1 MYSQGRNMHT
11 RMRWFSILVL
21 LAMLLP
27 SLPAVAQADA
37 PRIYRIAVE
46 GPLTPVMVNYLER
59 SIGIAE
65 NNDADALLVLLNTPG
80 GQINLMQRMVEL
92 IRASRVPV
100 IVYVS
105 PRGAAAASAGTL
117 ITLAAH
123 AAVMAPETTIGAASP
138 VGDQGQDVDQTLDR
152 KIKEDMRALVRG
164 LTERRGAQATEV
176 AEATIEEARAV
187 SSTEAL
193 QIGLI
198 DFVAVD
204 QADLLGKLD
213 GFPVEVDGRR
223 ILLQTA
229 GAQVEPID
237 LTWIEQILHV
247 VIDPNVIA
255 ILLFIG
261 VQAILIELSNPGGW
275 VAGFIGV
282 ICLGLAIYGIGILPV
297 NLFGLG
303 LIGVAFVLF
312 LLDITAPTH
321 GGLTI
326 VGAITLIAGLEV
338 LFSQPGGEE
347 FGRLSVPLVITLS
360 VGTALFFGFV
370 VTKGL
375 RAQRARPVTGTEG
388 LIGAVGVARGD
399 LAPQGYVLVQGERW
413 QAVAED
419 GEVKQGARVEVVGI
433 DGFRLKVKRVELDE

>member
-1 MYSQGRNMHT
+1 MHT
-11 RMRWFSILVL
+11 RIRWLSILALSAAL
-21 LAMLLP
+21 LTLT
-27 SLPAVAQADA
+27 PAVAQQDA
-37 PRIYRIAVE
+37 PRIYRISVE

-65 NNDADALLVLLNTPG
+65 NNDADALLLVLNTPG

-117 ITLAAH
+117 VTLAAH

-187 SSTEAL
+187 SSSEAL

-198 DFVAVD
+198 DFVALD
-204 QADLLGKLD
+204 QADLFRQLD
-213 GFPVEVDGRR
+213 GFPVEVGGGR
-223 ILLQTA
+223 ILLRTV

-237 LTWIEQILHV
+237 LTLVEQILHV
-247 VIDPNVIA
+247 VIDPNIIA

-321 GGLTI
+321 GALTI
-326 VGAITLIAGLEV
+326 VGAVTLIAGLEV

-370 VTKGL
+370 VAKGL
-375 RAQRARPVTGTEG
+375 RAQRAKAVTGAEG
-388 LIGAVGVARGD
+388 LVGSVGTARGD
-399 LAPQGYVLVQGERW
+399 LTPEGFVFVQGERW
-413 QAVAED
+413 KAVAEE
-419 GEVKQGARVEVVGI
+419 GEVKEGARVEVVAM
-433 DGFRLKVKRVELDE
+433 DGMRLKVRRAPKPE

>member
-1 MYSQGRNMHT
+1 MHT

-204 QADLLGKLD
+204 QTDLLGKLD